1 MALFAALN
9 GVSLKFGD
17 GGVRAGV
24 KRADKVITNYES
36 KITENPSN
44 INISII

>member
-9 GVSLKFGD
+9 GVSVEFGG

-24 KRADKVITNYES
+24 KRAGVELG
-36 KITENPSN
+36 PV
-44 INISII
+44 

>member
-9 GVSLKFGD
+9 GVSLKFGG

-24 KRADKVITNYES
+24 KRTGVKLGPA
-36 KITENPSN
+36 
-44 INISII
+44 